1 MLLFELVQLAV
12 VPEPVNVIVLL
23 TQTEFRPVIVGIGLT
38 DMLMVFEQPV
48 LVT

>member
-1 MLLFELVQLAV
+1 LFELDQAAA

-23 TQTEFRPVIVGIGLT
+23 THTEFRPVMVGIGLT
-38 DMLMVFEQPV
+38 DMLMVFEHPV